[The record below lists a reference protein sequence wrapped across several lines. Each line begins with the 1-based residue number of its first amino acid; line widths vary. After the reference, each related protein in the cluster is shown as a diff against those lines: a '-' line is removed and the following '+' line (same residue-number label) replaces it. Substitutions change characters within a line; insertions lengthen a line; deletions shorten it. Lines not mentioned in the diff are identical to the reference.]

1 MAIMVMLVAL
11 VSVAS
16 AQEDGASH
24 PPVNAQASVTDEQ
37 VTLTWQGN
45 VSNSQASGYRIE
57 GYEGHSSGWETLEP
71 LWPLAN
77 EFPSD
82 NPDIL
87 ETYVDTD
94 VLPSAPSRYRIRSVN
109 DRGISSR
116 YAGVEVETAVDPP
129 ELRIFMDTG
138 RVTVGWDAP
147 ENDSVTGYP
156 ILRRVQWG
164 PRKRWS
170 ASPDRASP
178 AGSTGSRCLLTRPTP
193 TGSRPCATDGPARG
207 PATSSR

>member
-1 MAIMVMLVAL
+1 M
-11 VSVAS
+11 
-16 AQEDGASH
+16 
-24 PPVNAQASVTDEQ
+24 
-37 VTLTWQGN
+37 WQGN
-45 VSNSQASGYRIE
+45 VSDSQVTGYRIE
-57 GYEGHSSGWETLEP
+57 RYEGHRSGWETLEP

-129 ELRIFMDTG
+129 ELRNFMDTG

-164 PRKRWS
+164 LEKTLVSITGPGVAGWVDRRV
-170 ASPDRASP
+170 SPDTAYAYRLQALRDGRP
-178 AGSTGSRCLLTRPTP
+178 GTRSRYLFALTPRVATP
-193 TGSRPCATDGPARG
+193 TVVVSEPEGQDLCYGVVACVQTPLQMQRRA
-207 PATSSR
+207 